1 MGCQWHINFTS
12 FGRKEVFAAGYLMD
26 LSHLSDLVTGEIS
39 GFLKQNASHSAIKKC
54 WIIIKNVGLI
64 TQHQKLVGG
73 FNHLER
79 YESQWE
85 G

>member
-1 MGCQWHINFTS
+1 
-12 FGRKEVFAAGYLMD
+12 
-26 LSHLSDLVTGEIS
+26 VTGEIS
-39 GFLKQNASHSAIKKC
+39 GFLRKNAPHSAIKKC

-73 FNHLER
+73 FNHLEK